1 VSYESKA
8 EPIKIGFLYDFKLPE
23 GDDAERSRESR
34 LLFRRPFE
42 LIFREGKERGIID
55 RDVEILYKEVEGLPK
70 GTIKAVIDGYHE
82 LVEAGCLLILGPMIT
97 DNCVPLRPVIERLQ
111 VPSISM
117 TGAEDYLGEWTFALP
132 QGSMTDEPVV
142 WAHLIA
148 RRGFKTVGAF
158 VEQSLIGESYLKYFR
173 AACRAQGL
181 SIVSVETIPQTGQ
194 EVRLAAERMH
204 AQKPDAVVHCGFGFG
219 ALNINPALAALDWDP
234 PRFMGTAF
242 QNAWINPVL
251 WKAIMGWIGLD
262 QYDEG
267 NLVGQAF
274 LDRYEAAYGSRPEMC
289 VPVMNH
295 DFANVMLQALAD
307 ARPLTPLGVKEAL
320 ERIKMLPAA
329 AGAPG
334 TRISF
339 GNWMRRGWV
348 GAGYLVARKLDPDGI
363 NSHLVERFGS
373 ES

>member
-8 EPIKIGFLYDFKLPE
+8 EPIKLGFLYDFKLPE
-23 GDDAERSRESR
+23 GKDAERSRESR
-34 LLFRRPFE
+34 ELFLRPFE
-42 LIFREGKERGIID
+42 LIFREGRERGLID
-55 RDVEILYKEVEGLPK
+55 RDVQFIYREVEGLPK
-70 GTIKAVIDGYHE
+70 GTIKAVIDGYTE
-82 LVEAGCLLILGPMIT
+82 LVEEGCLLVLGPMIT

-117 TGAEDYLGEWTFALP
+117 TGAEDYLGEWCFGLP

-148 RRGFKTVGAF
+148 KRGLKTVGCF
-158 VEQSLIGESYLKYFR
+158 VEQSLIGESYLKFFR

-181 SIVSVETIPQTGQ
+181 SIVSVETIAQTGQ
-194 EVRLAAERMH
+194 EVREAAARMH
-204 AQKPDAVVHCGFGFG
+204 AQGPDAVVHCGFGFG
-219 ALNINPALAALDWDP
+219 ALNINPALKSLDWDP

-251 WKAIMGWIGLD
+251 WEAIMGWIGLD

-274 LDRYEAAYGSRPEMC
+274 LDRYQAAYGSRPEMC

-295 DFANVMLQALAD
+295 DFANIMLHAFAD
-307 ARPLTPLGVKEAL
+307 ARPLTPEGVKEAL

-329 AGAPG
+329 GGAPG

-339 GNWMRRGWV
+339 GKWMRRGWV
-348 GAGYLVARKLDPDGI
+348 GADYLVARKLDPDGV
-363 NSHLVERFGS
+363 NSHLVERFTGS
-373 ES
+373 